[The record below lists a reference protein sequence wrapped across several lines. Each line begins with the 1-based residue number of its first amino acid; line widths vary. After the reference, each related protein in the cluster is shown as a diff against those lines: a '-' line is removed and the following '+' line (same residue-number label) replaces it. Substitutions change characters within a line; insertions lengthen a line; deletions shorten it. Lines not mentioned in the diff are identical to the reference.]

1 MPEIDEHGNNIQDEY
16 KESASMSRL
25 FSKIKSKKEEV
36 ENPFSDK
43 LLPDPLPYPYHQPEY
58 TICLELTGLLVHSDW
73 SVSLSKFTSFFNS
86 GILKKLVKFK
96 FFTGNSKMKSEFKHS
111 VYSYDHISHLCSN
124 KKDT

>member
-43 LLPDPLPYPYHQPEY
+43 LLPDPLLPPFHQPEY
-58 TICLELTGLLVHSDW
+58 TICLELTGLLVHSEW
-73 SVSLSKFTSFFNS
+73 TVS
-86 GILKKLVKFK
+86 
-96 FFTGNSKMKSEFKHS
+96 
-111 VYSYDHISHLCSN
+111 
-124 KKDT
+124 